1 MLLTRLRALR
11 HRLPRPLEI
20 ADRCLDRVVIP
31 FGDYGFINAG
41 PPERRAVALSFDDG
55 PSRHATSQVLDL
67 LDAHGAKAT
76 FFILGQQVEENIGLL
91 ERMVASGHELGN
103 HTYSHH
109 HTLYM
114 TKPELRDE
122 IRRTNEALARVCHSE
137 VRLVRPPFGK
147 DRRRTAT
154 LARELGM
161 RVALWSID
169 SGDASGYSTAEIV
182 ETVLRAARPGS
193 VVLLHDGGKPRKTTL
208 DACAQILPALG
219 KEGFELVTISELVRG
234 SDASALGRLAP
245 QDRDLAR

>member
-1 MLLTRLRALR
+1 MLPTRLRALR

-20 ADRCLDRVVIP
+20 ADRCLDRLVIP

-55 PSRHATSQVLDL
+55 PSRDTTSQVLDL
-67 LDAHGAKAT
+67 LDVYGAKAT
-76 FFILGQQVEENIGLL
+76 FFVLGEQVEENIDLL
-91 ERMVASGHELGN
+91 GRMVASGHELGN

-114 TKPELRDE
+114 TKAQLRDE
-122 IRRTNEALARVCHSE
+122 IRRTNEALAKVCSSD
-137 VRLVRPPFGK
+137 VRLVRPPYGK
-147 DRRRTAT
+147 DRRRTAA

-161 RVALWSID
+161 RVALWSVD
-169 SGDASGYSTAEIV
+169 SGDASEYSTAEIV

-193 VVLLHDGGKPRKTTL
+193 IVLLHDGGKPRTTTI
-208 DACAQILPALG
+208 DACAQILPALR
-219 KEGFELVTISELVRG
+219 EERFELVTISELVEG
-234 SDASALGRLAP
+234 SEPSTLGWLAP